1 MMNQNL
7 LYAAILYVNSCPV
20 GFIDYCGFI
29 VPNLSSKD
37 CFYCSSSGI
46 VALPYFP
53 KSSNRE
59 SVRIVEVPYAFR
71 YHSCHFQWAVENLKK
86 ASLCVVRLSEE
97 EIKKRRFPKEYI
109 PSPPGFEK
117 YAEGLKRYREKQ
129 KNENL
134 YKDWWKRSD
143 SENADRGLYNGD

>member
-20 GFIDYCGFI
+20 GFIDDCGFI
-29 VPNLSSKD
+29 VPNLSADD
-37 CFYCSSSGI
+37 CFRCSSSGV

-59 SVRIVEVPYAFR
+59 SVRIVEVPYALL
-71 YHSCHFQWAVENLKK
+71 YHSLHFQWAVENLKK
-86 ASLCVVRLSEE
+86 ASLCLVRLSEE
-97 EIKKRRFPKEYI
+97 EIKRRRRQKTYI

-117 YAEGLKRYREKQ
+117 YAEGLRRYREKQ

-134 YKDWWKRSD
+134 YKDWWKNSD